1 MKTRILIATAAV
13 AISGAFATGASAAA
27 KADTEVTIKGPNGDY
42 YGYVKS
48 SDSDCESDRKV
59 NVYKMLGSSPDRGQ
73 DQKIGSDI
81 AQPNGPDGM
90 WSIGNSGYK
99 KGKFYAHASEDE
111 RVQGRHEPGHQ
122 PVARE
127 TQHQDREGRP
137 ERAGPL
143 RVLGL
148 DHRVTGGRHMA
159 AVCAAASADHV
170 QGGQL
175 LA

>member
-27 KADTEVTIKGPNGDY
+27 KADTEVTIKGTNGDY

-59 NVYKMLGSSPDRGQ
+59 NVYKMVGQSPDRGA
-73 DQKIGSDI
+73 DLKIGSDT

-99 KGKFYAHASEDE
+99 KGKFYAHAPKTSECKGDTS
-111 RVQGRHEPGHQ
+111 
-122 PVARE
+122 PVISR
-127 TQHQDREGRP
+127 
-137 ERAGPL
+137 
-143 RVLGL
+143 
-148 DHRVTGGRHMA
+148 
-159 AVCAAASADHV
+159 
-170 QGGQL
+170 
-175 LA
+175 